1 MVCAD
6 STQFQPPHLHSQFFF
21 AKEVKVGCAQA
32 HFPPLPKII
41 EWSPSGARVL
51 PVTSAKCDATAH
63 RYPAPLLDQEQRPL
77 RYVPNYDSSCPYNSL
92 VLVSKRLADFRNPFL
107 SARWWHHWPSFSGD
121 NIFALGNY
129 SDRVIDKRWLRKLL
143 VENYPITPS

>member
-1 MVCAD
+1 M
-6 STQFQPPHLHSQFFF
+6 
-21 AKEVKVGCAQA
+21 GCAQA

-77 RYVPNYDSSCPYNSL
+77 RYVPNL
-92 VLVSKRLADFRNPFL
+92 VAGWAANQVVLR
-107 SARWWHHWPSFSGD
+107 ARTCGSVIPQCVGRVQIQAVD
-121 NIFALGNY
+121 VRRRRRNIFALGNY